1 MIEATLDDWDMDL
14 RDQQVPA
21 EPDAVEFTIRQVADR
36 WSADLFLRVDP
47 DETGESRRWLA
58 ITASNGLFSAI
69 AQLDDGVWRQ
79 LSTNP
84 ERLGSVDFA
93 HGGQT
98 GTWPRRFCVGVDEAV
113 AAARHYVETG
123 DLLDPS
129 RWLAE
134 ED

>member
-1 MIEATLDDWDMDL
+1 MIEALLDDWDRGL
-14 RDQQVPA
+14 RNQRVPS
-21 EPDAVEFTIRQVADR
+21 EPDSIETAIRRVAGR

-47 DETGESRRWLA
+47 DTTGESKRWLA

-69 AQLDDGVWRQ
+69 AQLDEGVWRQ
-79 LSTNP
+79 LSTRP
-84 ERLGSVDFA
+84 DLSGSVDFA

-98 GTWPRRFCVGVDEAV
+98 GTWPRRFCIDLDEAV

-123 DLLDPS
+123 DLLDSS
-129 RWLAE
+129 RWVSD